1 MAANQ
6 KLRRE
11 NPDLVPHDG
20 GYLLP
25 AKNTICVTN
34 QALSLGRKHFVGFA
48 ETRFSFDAGKSTY
61 RQRKALYCGKLA
73 HPR

>member
-11 NPDLVPHDG
+11 NPHLVPQDA

-25 AKNTICVTN
+25 LKNTIYVTN
-34 QALSLGRKHFVGFA
+34 QALSRGRKHFVGFV
-48 ETRFSFDAGKSTY
+48 EPRFNFDAGKST
-61 RQRKALYCGKLA
+61 
-73 HPR
+73 